1 MQAAKKGAYN
11 AFFGLMGQLITIAL
25 GIIIPRLVVLSF
37 GSEVNGLLNSMTQI
51 FVCFTLFEAG
61 VGVASLQALYVPVAN
76 DDKKS
81 ICSII
86 KATHDFYFKMG
97 IVYASAVT
105 ILSLVYPLVV
115 KMKIPYWEAALIIF
129 LGGIGNSLNFLYQG
143 KYRILLQ
150 AEGYT
155 YVTTNIATIIGILAS
170 GVKLLLLLKGFGVI
184 AVQLS
189 FFLINVLQMIIYYV
203 YVRKHYGWVNL
214 KVEPDTGAISQK
226 NAALVHQVASLIF
239 TNTDVLL
246 LTFITRNLKMVSVYT
261 MYNLV
266 ITYVNVLLQQVSTSC
281 DFRLGQMFNTDK
293 KQYLVLH
300 HIFEIIYLIFVFS
313 AMTLVYIFI
322 LPFMHLYTAG
332 VTDTNYINKYYPL
345 AFVMVPLLT
354 YGRGAASGAINY
366 AGHFEQT
373 KWRAVAEMII
383 NLTVSIVAVWKFGIF
398 GALMGTVVASLYR
411 TNDIILYVYKYLIP
425 GKAITTYKRW
435 IASFMLFACYVAF
448 VNNDNPKFDSYIS
461 IVGYGIVH
469 AVVVILSY
477 TLIQALLNPR
487 ERKEFCS
494 IMAGYYRK
502 WRNGKVGHE
511 EGDN

>member
-25 GIIIPRLVVLSF
+25 GVIIPRLVALSF
-37 GSEVNGLLNSMTQI
+37 GSEVNGLLNSITQI

-86 KATHDFYFKMG
+86 RATHDFYFKMG
-97 IVYASAVT
+97 IVYAASVT

-115 KMKIPYWEAALIIF
+115 KMSIPYWEAALIIF
-129 LGGIGNSLNFLYQG
+129 LGGIGSSLNFLYQG

-170 GVKLLLLLKGFGVI
+170 VIKLILLLKGFGVI

-189 FFLINVLQMIIYYV
+189 FFLINVLQMIIYYA

-226 NAALVHQVASLIF
+226 NAALVHQIASLIF

-246 LTFITRNLKMVSVYT
+246 LTFITQNLKIVSVYT

-293 KQYLVLH
+293 KQYMVLH
-300 HIFEIIYLIFVFS
+300 HIFEILYLILVFS

-322 LPFMHLYTAG
+322 IPFMHLYTTG
-332 VTDTNYINKYYPL
+332 VNDINYINRFYPL

-354 YGRGAASGAINY
+354 YGRSAASGAINY

-373 KWRAVAEMII
+373 KWRAVAEAVI
-383 NLTVSIVAVWKFGIF
+383 NLVISVIAVWKLGIF
-398 GALMGTVVASLYR
+398 GCLLGTVVASLYR

-435 IASFMLFACYVAF
+435 IASFVLFGGYVYF
-448 VNNDNPKFDSYIS
+448 VNVDDPRFDSYLS
-461 IVGYGIVH
+461 IVGYGIIY

-477 TLIQALLNPR
+477 TALQAILNPN
-487 ERKEFCS
+487 ERREFCS
-494 IMAGYYRK
+494 IVSGYFKK
-502 WRNGKVGHE
+502 WRSGRVGKE
-511 EGDN
+511 ESDN